1 MNKNGSNEP
10 VTLSETS
17 PSLRPEDASEL
28 SRILEKASAEKTRV
42 LTEVSFVSEVCAVSE
57 HERTV
62 IIDLSALDR
71 VVEHVLEDMVITVE
85 TGIKIAELNRYLARS
100 GQWLPANGSSRNS
113 SVNELIETG
122 NGGPLDTGFGGP
134 RNLVL
139 GLDTILAD
147 GSSFKSG
154 GKIVKNVTGYDLTKL
169 LVGSRSWLGISHRA
183 HLRLFALPQF
193 RQALLMPLKSTE
205 IIPEFCKSLI
215 ASGIAIK
222 VLEIASADFL
232 PENYERFALVA
243 DFGHRK
249 EVEESLDHLEELASK
264 MSGVGQIHR
273 LEKSALDG
281 ILDNLA
287 GFSLSDTT
295 ACDLVELAA
304 PLKLIPEILNE
315 VQGCTFS
322 LRPVPGKLTLKLK
335 EDHLDS
341 LERKLA
347 SLAERCSLAGAIT
360 LAHRS
365 DDGLYMVKSIN
376 QGNQDNTTRLSA
388 LKETIKKRFDPESIL
403 NPGIRF

>member
-1 MNKNGSNEP
+1 MNKNESNEP
-10 VTLSETS
+10 VTLSEAT
-17 PSLRPEDASEL
+17 PSLRPGDATEL
-28 SRILEKASAEKTRV
+28 SRILRKASTEQTKI
-42 LTEVSFVSEVCAVSE
+42 LTGGAFLSEVSE
-57 HERTV
+57 HKGSIV
-62 IIDLSALDR
+62 IDLSALDS
-71 VVEHVLEDMVITVE
+71 VVEHVQEDMVITVE

-100 GQWLPANGSSRNS
+100 GQWLPVNGSSPNS

-139 GLDTILAD
+139 GLDSILAD
-147 GSSFKSG
+147 GSAFKSG

-193 RQALLMPLKSTE
+193 RQALLMPLESPD
-205 IIPEFCKSLI
+205 IIPGFCKSLI

-232 PENYERFALVA
+232 PERFERFALVA

-249 EVEESLDHLEELASK
+249 EVEESMDHLEELVSN
-264 MSGVGQIHR
+264 MSGVGKIHR
-273 LEKSALDG
+273 LEKDALDG
-281 ILDNLA
+281 LLDKLA
-287 GFSLSDTT
+287 GFSLSDN
-295 ACDLVELAA
+295 AVCDLVELAA

-315 VQGCTFS
+315 VEGCTFS
-322 LRPVPGKLTLKLK
+322 LRPLQGKLTLKLK
-335 EDHLDS
+335 KDHLDS

-347 SLAERCSLAGAIT
+347 FPAMQCSLAGAIT

-365 DDGLYMVKSIN
+365 DDGLYKVKTIN
-376 QGNQDNTTRLSA
+376 QVNHAIKDNATRLSN
-388 LKETIKKRFDPESIL
+388 LKESIKKRFDPEFIL

>member
-10 VTLSETS
+10 VTLSEAT

-42 LTEVSFVSEVCAVSE
+42 LTGVAFLSEASK
-57 HERTV
+57 HERSV
-62 IIDLSALDR
+62 VIDLSALDR
-71 VVEHVLEDMVITVE
+71 VVEHVQEDMVITVE
-85 TGIKIAELNRYLARS
+85 TGIKITELNRYLARS

-113 SVNELIETG
+113 SVSELIETG

-193 RQALLMPLKSTE
+193 RQALLMPLNSTE
-205 IIPEFCKSLI
+205 IIPAFCKSLI

-232 PENYERFALVA
+232 PENFERFALVA
-243 DFGHRK
+243 DFGHRR
-249 EVEESLDHLEELASK
+249 EVEESMDHLEELASNL
-264 MSGVGQIHR
+264 SGVGQIHR
-273 LEKSALDG
+273 LDQGALDE
-281 ILDNLA
+281 ILDKLA
-287 GFSLSDTT
+287 GFNLSDNTV
-295 ACDLVELAA
+295 CDLVELAA

-315 VQGCTFS
+315 VQGCAFS

-335 EDHLDS
+335 EGQLDS

-347 SLAERCSLAGAIT
+347 SLAVRCNLAGAIT

-365 DDGLYMVKSIN
+365 DDGLYKVKSIN
-376 QGNQDNTTRLSA
+376 QCNQDNATRLSS